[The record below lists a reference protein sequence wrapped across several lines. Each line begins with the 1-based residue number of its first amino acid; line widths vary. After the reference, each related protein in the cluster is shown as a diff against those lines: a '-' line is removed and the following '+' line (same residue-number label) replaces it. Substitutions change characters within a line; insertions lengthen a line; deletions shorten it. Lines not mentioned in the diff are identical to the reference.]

1 MSSLAKIKLVSDWF
15 YRIYLA
21 LGLVLVILTVTFT
34 LIPQA
39 WVGVQTGL
47 FVSQILDAPIKPQS
61 WFNSQPL
68 REEIT
73 YPRPDGEGVADLY
86 RIPDDRQRASVLI
99 FLGANAAG
107 RDDPD
112 VINLGNA
119 LARTGFVV
127 MFHWSPTM
135 GLRLNIDPDEVE
147 NLVWAFQH
155 LRSQELVDQNRIG
168 MGGFSVGGS
177 FAMVAAADPRI
188 RDDVVFLNSF
198 GAYYDA
204 RDLFL
209 QVASRSRFFEGQQ
222 EPWEVDRLTWLIF
235 ANELI
240 ESLDDPMERELF
252 NRRFLQGEDVSEEE
266 LADASGQ
273 AQTVRRLLTG
283 TTLEEAETLF
293 QDLPG
298 GLRGDLQ
305 QISPSAH
312 ISGLKARLMIM
323 HDRGDRLIPA
333 AESRRL
339 VQALEG
345 RGNFRYTETEV
356 FEHVRPGS
364 DSGTWALISEAFKL
378 YRHMYGIVR
387 VAA

>member
-1 MSSLAKIKLVSDWF
+1 MGKLFSDWF
-15 YRIYLA
+15 YRFYLA
-21 LGLVLVILTVTFT
+21 LGSVLVVLTVIFT
-34 LIPQA
+34 LVPPA
-39 WVGVQTGL
+39 WTGVQTGL
-47 FVSQILDAPIKPQS
+47 FVSQILDAPVKPQP
-61 WFNSQPL
+61 WFSSQPL
-68 REEIT
+68 RKEIT

-86 RIPDDRQRASVLI
+86 RIPDHRQRAAVLV

-119 LARTGFVV
+119 LARAGFVV

-155 LRSQELVDQNRIG
+155 LKSQEFVDRRRVG
-168 MGGFSVGGS
+168 MAGFSVGGS

-198 GAYYDA
+198 GAYFDA
-204 RDLFL
+204 HDLFL
-209 QVASRSRFFEGQQ
+209 QVASRSRFFEGRQ

-240 ESLDDPMERELF
+240 ESLDDPTERDLF
-252 NRRFLQGEDVSEEE
+252 TRKFLQGEDISEEE
-266 LADASGQ
+266 LAEASRQ
-273 AQTVRRLLTG
+273 AQTVRRLLEG
-283 TTLEEAETLF
+283 TTLEAAETLF
-293 QDLPG
+293 QDLPA
-298 GLRGDLQ
+298 GLRRDLQ
-305 QISPSAH
+305 RISPSAH
-312 ISGLKARLMIM
+312 ISDLKARLMIM

-345 RGNFRYTETEV
+345 RGDFRYTETEV

-387 VAA
+387 VAV

>member
-1 MSSLAKIKLVSDWF
+1 MGRLFRDWL
-15 YRIYLA
+15 YRLYLA
-21 LGLVLVILTVTFT
+21 LGLVLVALTVIFT
-34 LIPQA
+34 LIPPA

-47 FVSQILDAPIKPQS
+47 FVSQILDAPVKPQS

-68 REEIT
+68 RQEIS

-86 RIPDDRQRASVLI
+86 RIPDDRKRAGVLI

-119 LARTGFVV
+119 LARAGFVA
-127 MFHWSPTM
+127 MFHWSRTM

-155 LRSQELVDQNRIG
+155 LRSQEFVDQNRIG

-177 FAMVAAADPRI
+177 LAMVAASDPRI
-188 RDDVVFLNSF
+188 SDDVVFLNAF
-198 GAYYDA
+198 GAYYDVH
-204 RDLFL
+204 DFFL

-222 EPWEVDRLTWLIF
+222 EPWEVDRLTWLVF

-240 ESLDDPMERELF
+240 GSLDDPKERELF
-252 NRRFLQGEDVSEEE
+252 NRRFLQGEDITEEE
-266 LADASGQ
+266 LAATSSQ
-273 AQTVRRLLTG
+273 AQTVRLLLEG
-283 TTLEEAETLF
+283 TTLEEAETLY
-293 QDLPG
+293 QSLPA
-298 GLRGDLQ
+298 GLRRDLQ
-305 QISPSAH
+305 RISPSAH

-364 DSGTWALISEAFKL
+364 DSGIWALISEAFKL

>member
-1 MSSLAKIKLVSDWF
+1 MGKLCRGWL
-15 YRIYLA
+15 YRVYLA
-21 LGLVLVILTVTFT
+21 LGAVLVVLTVVFT
-34 LIPQA
+34 LVPQA
-39 WVGVQTGL
+39 WIGVQTGL

-68 REEIT
+68 RKEIT

-86 RIPDDRQRASVLI
+86 RIPDDRRRAAVLV

-119 LARTGFVV
+119 LARAGFVV
-127 MFHWSPTM
+127 MLHWSPTM

-155 LRSQELVDQNRIG
+155 LKSRELVDRQRVG
-168 MGGFSVGGS
+168 MAGFSVGGS

-198 GAYYDA
+198 GAYFDA

-240 ESLDDPMERELF
+240 ESLDDPMERDLF
-252 NRRFLQGEDVSEEE
+252 NRRFLQGEDVSEKE
-266 LADASGQ
+266 LADASRQ
-273 AQTVRRLLTG
+273 AQTVRRLLEG
-283 TTLEEAETLF
+283 TTLAEAETLF
-293 QDLPG
+293 QDLPV
-298 GLRGDLQ
+298 GLRSDLQ
-305 QISPSAH
+305 RISPSAH

-333 AESRRL
+333 EESRRL
-339 VQALEG
+339 VQALAG
-345 RGNFRYTETEV
+345 RGDFRYTETKI
-356 FEHVRPGS
+356 FDHVRPGS
-364 DSGTWALISEAFKL
+364 ESGTWALISEALKL

-387 VAA
+387 VAG

>member
-1 MSSLAKIKLVSDWF
+1 MGRLFRDWL
-15 YRIYLA
+15 YRLYLA
-21 LGLVLVILTVTFT
+21 LGLVLVALTVIFT
-34 LIPQA
+34 LIPPA

-47 FVSQILDAPIKPQS
+47 FVSQILDAPVKPQS

-68 REEIT
+68 RQEIS

-86 RIPDDRQRASVLI
+86 RIPDDRKRAGVLI

-119 LARTGFVV
+119 LARAGFVA
-127 MFHWSPTM
+127 MFHWSPSM

-155 LRSQELVDQNRIG
+155 LRSQEFVDQNRIG

-177 FAMVAAADPRI
+177 LAMVAASDPRI
-188 RDDVVFLNSF
+188 SDDVVFLNAF
-198 GAYYDA
+198 GAYYDVH
-204 RDLFL
+204 DFFL

-222 EPWEVDRLTWLIF
+222 EPWEVDRLTWLVF

-240 ESLDDPMERELF
+240 GSLDDPKERELF
-252 NRRFLQGEDVSEEE
+252 NRRFLQGEDITEEE
-266 LADASGQ
+266 LAATSSQ
-273 AQTVRRLLTG
+273 AQTVRLLLEG
-283 TTLEEAETLF
+283 TTLEEAETLY
-293 QDLPG
+293 QSLPA
-298 GLRGDLQ
+298 GLRRDLQ
-305 QISPSAH
+305 RISPSAH

-364 DSGTWALISEAFKL
+364 DSGIWALISEAFKL

>member
-1 MSSLAKIKLVSDWF
+1 MGRLFRDWL
-15 YRIYLA
+15 YRLYLA
-21 LGLVLVILTVTFT
+21 LGLVLVALTVIFT
-34 LIPQA
+34 LIPPA

-47 FVSQILDAPIKPQS
+47 FVSQILDAPVKPQS

-68 REEIT
+68 RQEIS

-86 RIPDDRQRASVLI
+86 RIPDDRKRAGVLI

-119 LARTGFVV
+119 LARAGFVA

-155 LRSQELVDQNRIG
+155 LRSQEFVDQNRIG

-177 FAMVAAADPRI
+177 LAMVAASDPRI
-188 RDDVVFLNSF
+188 SDDVVFLNAF
-198 GAYYDA
+198 GAYYDVH
-204 RDLFL
+204 DFFL

-222 EPWEVDRLTWLIF
+222 EPWEVDRLTWLVF

-240 ESLDDPMERELF
+240 GSLDDPKERELF
-252 NRRFLQGEDVSEEE
+252 NRRFLQGEDITEEE
-266 LADASGQ
+266 LAATSSQ
-273 AQTVRRLLTG
+273 AQTVRLLLEG
-283 TTLEEAETLF
+283 TTLEEAETLY
-293 QDLPG
+293 QSLPA
-298 GLRGDLQ
+298 GLRDLQ
-305 QISPSAH
+305 RISPSAH

-364 DSGTWALISEAFKL
+364 DSGIWALISEAFKL